1 MELHI
6 FFAGFTITDLVSELN
21 CVMYSYMYSYRYC
34 ITFYRITIVFVNS
47 IHQNLSSYY

>member
-6 FFAGFTITDLVSELN
+6 FFAGFTDTDLVSELN
-21 CVMYSYMYSYRYC
+21 CVMYSYRYC